1 MSGWASESLTVAA
14 ISNVGLVRALN
25 EDCISVDREV
35 LIPEQG
41 WQATLG
47 NGPHLF
53 LLADGMGGHAKG
65 DVASRLVIDYVNKR
79 AQELGEVA
87 SCLDVLRDANRYIY
101 DQTHSAPE
109 RRGMGSTIVGC
120 RVEGSF
126 ATWFNVGDSRAYRW
140 RGGRLAQ
147 LSVDH
152 VPHGGTG
159 PRRTSH
165 AITQSMGGTYR
176 PVEVWPSVGSV
187 DWRPEDRLLLCSDGL
202 TDVVDDD
209 TINRVLTDCS
219 RAEDATRTLLDRV
232 LRAGAP
238 DNISILIAVQS

>member
-1 MSGWASESLTVAA
+1 MSGSASGRLTAAA
-14 ISNVGLVRALN
+14 ISNVGLVRPLN

-41 WQATLG
+41 WQTVLG
-47 NGPHLF
+47 SDPHLF

-79 AQELGEVA
+79 AGELGEVA

-101 DQTHSAPE
+101 DQARSAPE
-109 RRGMGSTIVGC
+109 RLGMGSTIVGC
-120 RVEGSF
+120 RVEGSV

-176 PVEVWPSVGSV
+176 PVEVWPSVGSI
-187 DWRPEDRLLLCSDGL
+187 DWRPGDRLLLCSDGL

-209 TINRVLTDCS
+209 TINQVFTECS
-219 RAEDATRTLLDRV
+219 RAEDTTSILLERV
-232 LRAGAP
+232 LRGGAP
-238 DNISILIAVQS
+238 DNISIIVAVQN